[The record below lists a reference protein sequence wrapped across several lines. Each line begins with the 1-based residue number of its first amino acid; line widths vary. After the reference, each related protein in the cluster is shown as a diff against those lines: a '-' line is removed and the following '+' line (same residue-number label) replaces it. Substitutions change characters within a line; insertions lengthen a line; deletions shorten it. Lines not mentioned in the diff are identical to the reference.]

1 MSISP
6 LSNSG
11 VNPLPPKPLGD
22 IVQKAEDTVRR
33 TNLQAAAK
41 TPAGAALAAAKY
53 IATDVIKENFISP
66 ELSKSVPGAI
76 YLNSKAAAGIY
87 NHK

>member
-41 TPAGAALAAAKY
+41 TP
-53 IATDVIKENFISP
+53 D
-66 ELSKSVPGAI
+66 
-76 YLNSKAAAGIY
+76 
-87 NHK
+87 